1 MKANNQIVS
10 IVDELGSIN
19 DQIKALETRAKELKA
34 HVANEFGEG
43 ATVGNEYVAKV
54 TLSQRGTLDGKG
66 LAAELGATAEQIQKY
81 TKVSSII
88 TVKTERVTQVA

>member
-19 DQIKALETRAKELKA
+19 DQIKALEARAKELKA

-43 ATVGNEYVAKV
+43 ATAGNEYVAKV
-54 TLSQRGTLDGKG
+54 ILSQRGTLDGKG
-66 LAAELGATAEQIQKY
+66 LAAELGATAEQIQKF
-81 TKVSSII
+81 TKISSVI
-88 TVKTERVTQVA
+88 TIKTERIQHVA

>member
-19 DQIKALETRAKELKA
+19 DQIKALEARAKELKA

-43 ATVGNEYVAKV
+43 STVGNEYVAKV
-54 TLSQRGTLDGKG
+54 ILSQRGTLDGKA
-66 LAAELGATAEQIQKY
+66 LAAELGATAEQIQKF
-81 TKVSSII
+81 TKISSII
-88 TVKTERVTQVA
+88 TVKTERITHVA

>member
-19 DQIKALETRAKELKA
+19 DQIKALEARAKELKA

-43 ATVGNEYVAKV
+43 ATAGNDYVAKV

-66 LAAELGATAEQIQKY
+66 LAAELGATAEQIQKF
-81 TKVSSII
+81 TKISSVI
-88 TVKTERVTQVA
+88 TIKTERITHVA

>member
-19 DQIKALETRAKELKA
+19 DQIKALEARAKELKA

-43 ATVGNEYVAKV
+43 ATAGNEYVAKV
-54 TLSQRGTLDGKG
+54 ILSQRGTLDGKA
-66 LAAELGATAEQIQKY
+66 LAAELGATAEQIQKF
-81 TKVSSII
+81 TKVSSVI
-88 TVKTERVTQVA
+88 TVKTERVAHVA

>member
-19 DQIKALETRAKELKA
+19 DQIKALEARAKELKA

-43 ATVGNEYVAKV
+43 ATAGNEYVAKV
-54 TLSQRGTLDGKG
+54 ILSQRGTLDGKG
-66 LAAELGATAEQIQKY
+66 LAAELGATAEQIQKF
-81 TKVSSII
+81 TKVSSVI
-88 TVKTERVTQVA
+88 TIKTERIQHVA

>member
-19 DQIKALETRAKELKA
+19 DQIKALEARAKELKA

-43 ATVGNEYVAKV
+43 ATAGNEYVAKV
-54 TLSQRGTLDGKG
+54 TLSQRGTLDGKA
-66 LAAELGATAEQIQKY
+66 LAAELGATAEQIAKF
-81 TKVSSII
+81 TKVSSVI
-88 TVKTERVTQVA
+88 TVKTERVAHVA

>member
-19 DQIKALETRAKELKA
+19 DQIKALEARAKELKA

-43 ATVGNEYVAKV
+43 ATAGNEYVAKV
-54 TLSQRGTLDGKG
+54 TLSQRGTLDGKA
-66 LAAELGATAEQIQKY
+66 LAAELGATAEQIAKF
-81 TKVSSII
+81 TKISSVI
-88 TVKTERVTQVA
+88 TVKTERVAHVA

>member
-1 MKANNQIVS
+1 MKGRNLNQTG
-10 IVDELGSIN
+10 ETE
-19 DQIKALETRAKELKA
+19 IKALESRAKELKA

-66 LAAELGATAEQIQKY
+66 LAAELGASAEQIQKF
-81 TKVSSII
+81 TKISSII